1 MNLRIPI
8 PYVAP
13 FLLLSMILS
22 APITAASADY
32 TIQVTSTTIPVHI
45 SGALLQAL
53 PNPPAVNS
61 SSPFGQLPVFKIH
74 IEGGN
79 SSLLSSFLNKALKE
93 KSPSV
98 SATQVTFDGSSNGT
112 IYHYDLGFNVV
123 GLSSEKGDAEIFDL
137 AWRSF
142 SIRDDIKAGNFSI
155 NTLVNS
161 YLENRI
167 LLFAQLQPT
176 SPPPLQRVRRWYLND
191 HLIDRSEVGDLT
203 DNLTLFNFASM
214 STPLTAWTASY
225 DIGDSRFLYKA
236 DTGFNL
242 TLHEQFNEAG
252 EIGNLLWNAVYK
264 LKAVIE
270 APWGSVASNNS
281 LILESKNNWSTWV
294 MMGLIITSSGLLG
307 GTSLFERRVRDPQK
321 SLKSRKTKR

>member
-1 MNLRIPI
+1 LNLRIP
-8 PYVAP
+8 YVALL
-13 FLLLSMILS
+13 LLLSMILS
-22 APITAASADY
+22 APITTASADY

-79 SSLLSSFLNKALKE
+79 SSILSSLLNKALNE
-93 KSPSV
+93 KSPAA
-98 SATQVTFDGSSNGT
+98 SATQVTLDGSSNGT

-123 GLSSEKGDAEIFDL
+123 GSSSEKGDAEIFDL

-142 SIRDDIKAGNFSI
+142 SIRDDIKAGNFSV

-191 HLIDRSEVGDLT
+191 HLIDRSEVGGLT
-203 DNLTLFNFASM
+203 DNLTLFNFASL
-214 STPLTAWTASY
+214 STPLTAWIASY
-225 DIGDSRFLYKA
+225 DIGNSRFLYKA

-242 TLHEQFNEAG
+242 TFHEQFNEG
-252 EIGNLLWNAVYK
+252 GDIGNLLWNAVYK

-294 MMGLIITSSGLLG
+294 MMGLIITSSGLLA
-307 GTSLFERRVRDPQK
+307 GTFLFERRARGPQK
-321 SLKSRKTKR
+321 SPKSRKAKS

>member
-1 MNLRIPI
+1 MNLRILI

-13 FLLLSMILS
+13 LLLLSMILS
-22 APITAASADY
+22 APITTASADY

-79 SSLLSSFLNKALKE
+79 SSILSSFLNKALKE
-93 KSPSV
+93 KSPAA
-98 SATQVTFDGSSNGT
+98 SATQVTLDGSSNGT
-112 IYHYDLGFNVV
+112 IYRYDLGFNVL
-123 GLSSEKGDAEIFDL
+123 GSSSEKGDAEIFDL

-142 SIRDDIKAGNFSI
+142 SIGDDIKAGNFSI
-155 NTLVNS
+155 NTLVTS
-161 YLENRI
+161 YLESKI
-167 LLFAQLQPT
+167 VLFAQLQPT
-176 SPPPLQRVRRWYLND
+176 SPPPLQRVRRWYLN
-191 HLIDRSEVGDLT
+191 
-203 DNLTLFNFASM
+203 AQ
-214 STPLTAWTASY
+214 
-225 DIGDSRFLYKA
+225 A

-242 TLHEQFNEAG
+242 TFHEQFNEAG